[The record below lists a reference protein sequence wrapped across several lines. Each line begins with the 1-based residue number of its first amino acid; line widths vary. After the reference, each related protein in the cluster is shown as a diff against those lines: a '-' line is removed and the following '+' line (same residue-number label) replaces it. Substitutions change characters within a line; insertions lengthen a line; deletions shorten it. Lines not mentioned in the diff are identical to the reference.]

1 MKKNQSLFHVFFP
14 YILGGAIGLFFWS
27 FIELFSAALKGSN
40 VKIIVAVISAFS
52 ALTTGIVLALINHSK
67 TKSRELVVQEKIR
80 EREIEE
86 AHRAKKVE
94 IYNDFLK
101 LVSSFFQGQNK
112 NNNKQMPKPQKILD
126 EFEKFQNGILLWGG
140 PKVIIAFLNFRRVF
154 EDNSEDMFRAVDALY
169 KSLREDIGL
178 SNHGLDNYETIQLY
192 LSNPNEI
199 DKLIK
204 T

>member
-1 MKKNQSLFHVFFP
+1 MDNKKSAFDRVVP
-14 YILGGAIGLFFWS
+14 YLIGIALGLFFWS
-27 FIELFSAALKGSN
+27 IMELFFAALKGID
-40 VKIIVAVISAFS
+40 VKIVVAVISAFS
-52 ALTTGIVLALINHSK
+52 ALTTGIVLALLNHAK
-67 TKSRELVVQEKIR
+67 AKNREILIQEKIR
-80 EREIEE
+80 QREIEE

-112 NNNKQMPKPQKILD
+112 DNNKPMPKPQKVLD

-154 EDNSEDMFRAVDALY
+154 ENSPSEMFKAVDGLY

-178 SNHGLDNYETIQLY
+178 SNEGLDNYETIQLY
-192 LSNPNEI
+192 LSNPREI
-199 DKLIK
+199 DTLIE